1 MPSPGAAGTTLRLA
15 RRSIPLDGPPCLM
28 DIVNVTPDSFYDR
41 GATAA
46 PDAAVGRG
54 LGLVR
59 AGAGIIDVG
68 GMTAQPGLAL
78 SEDEEIARVE
88 GVVSV
93 LRAQLDVPISID
105 TYRARVADA
114 ALRAGADIVN
124 DHTGLTDP
132 AMAATIAAHGAGLVV
147 THLSLAP
154 KQVQT
159 ARRAVTVDAIAEF
172 LVTRA
177 DAARSAGVDPA
188 AILVDPGLGF
198 GKDTATDLRT
208 LAELPRLAGLG
219 YPLLLAPSHKEVTAE
234 PLGLDEASMEGTAA
248 VVAVAAYLG
257 ASVLRVHD
265 LPFMAHVARM
275 AWLVRDQAAGTASS
289 SAKNDGRNAPSR

>member
-1 MPSPGAAGTTLRLA
+1 MTLRLA
-15 RRSIPLDGPPCLM
+15 HRSVLLDGPPCM
-28 DIVNVTPDSFYDR
+28 MGIVNVTPDSFYDR

-46 PDAAVGRG
+46 PDAAVARG
-54 LGLVR
+54 VELVR
-59 AGAGIIDVG
+59 TGAGIVDVG
-68 GMTAQPGLAL
+68 GMTAQPGGVLT
-78 SEDEEIARVE
+78 EDEEIARVE
-88 GVVSV
+88 GVVAA

-105 TYRARVADA
+105 TYRASVADA

-132 AMAATIAAHGAGLVV
+132 DMAATIAAHRAGLVV
-147 THLSLAP
+147 THLSLEP
-154 KQVQT
+154 KQAQAGRHSVS
-159 ARRAVTVDAIAEF
+159 VDDIAEF

-177 DAARSAGVDPA
+177 DAARAAGVDPA

-208 LAELPRLAGLG
+208 LAELPRLGSLG

-234 PLGLDEASMEGTAA
+234 PLGLAESSMEGTAA

-257 ASVLRVHD
+257 VSVLRVHD
-265 LPFMAHVARM
+265 LPFMGRVARM
-275 AWLVRDQAAGTASS
+275 AWLVRDQAAGTANS

>member
-1 MPSPGAAGTTLRLA
+1 MSLTAPRMTLRLA
-15 RRSIPLDGPPCLM
+15 RHSVTLDGPPCM
-28 DIVNVTPDSFYDR
+28 MGIVNVTPDSFYDG

-46 PDAAVGRG
+46 PEDAIARG
-54 LGLVR
+54 LQLVG

-68 GMTAQPGLAL
+68 GMTAQPGRVLT
-78 SEDEEIARVE
+78 EDEEIARVE
-88 GVVSV
+88 GVVAA
-93 LRAQLDVPISID
+93 LRARLDVPISVD

-132 AMAATIAAHGAGLVV
+132 EMAATVARHRAGLVV
-147 THLSLAP
+147 THLSLEP
-154 KQVQT
+154 KQVQE
-159 ARRAVTVDAIAEF
+159 RRHAVAVDDIAEF
-172 LVTRA
+172 LVSRAA
-177 DAARSAGVDPA
+177 DARAAGVEAD

-208 LAELPRLAGLG
+208 LAELPRFAALG

-234 PLGLDEASMEGTAA
+234 PLGLEESSMEGTAA
-248 VVAVAAYLG
+248 LVALAAYLG
-257 ASVLRVHD
+257 AAVLRVHD

>member
-1 MPSPGAAGTTLRLA
+1 MTLNLA
-15 RRSIPLDGPPCLM
+15 HRSVALDGPPCM
-28 DIVNVTPDSFYDR
+28 MGIVNVTPDSFYDR

-46 PDAAVGRG
+46 PEAAVARG
-54 LGLVR
+54 LELVQ
-59 AGAGIIDVG
+59 AGAGIVDVG
-68 GMTAQPGLAL
+68 GMTARPGGVLT
-78 SEDEEIARVE
+78 EDEEIARVE
-88 GVVSV
+88 GVVAA

-114 ALRAGADIVN
+114 ALGAGADIVN

-132 AMAATIAAHGAGLVV
+132 EMAATIAAHRAGLVV

-154 KQVQT
+154 KQAQEG
-159 ARRAVTVDAIAEF
+159 RRTVAVDDIAEF

-177 DAARSAGVDPA
+177 DAARAAGVDA
-188 AILVDPGLGF
+188 DAILVDPGLGF

-208 LAELPRLAGLG
+208 LADLPRLASLG

-234 PLGLDEASMEGTAA
+234 PLGLEESSMEGTAA
-248 VVAVAAYLG
+248 VVALAAYLG
-257 ASVLRVHD
+257 AAVLRVHD

-275 AWLVRDQAAGTASS
+275 AWLVRDQAAGTSS